1 MAPKWILLPV
11 IVQMGLTF
19 VLYWLMS
26 TRRLAEIR
34 SGTVKREDIAVKTG
48 AYGPQ
53 VQLFQN
59 SLSNQFEL
67 PVLFYAMSAFVYAS
81 GQLCW
86 WELALASAFVVSRL
100 GHSRIHVTTNH
111 LVHRFR
117 WFLLGWGLMILYMLS
132 TALRLLIME

>member
-11 IVQMGLTF
+11 VVQMGLTLF
-19 VLYWLMS
+19 LYFPMAS
-26 TRRLAEIR
+26 RRVGELKAGR
-34 SGTVKREDIAVKTG
+34 VKMADIAVDG
-48 AYGPQ
+48 AGFG
-53 VQLFQN
+53 VEARLFHN
-59 SLSNQFEL
+59 NLRNQFEL
-67 PVLFYAMSAFVYAS
+67 PLMLYVLSAFIYAS
-81 GQLCW
+81 GQLYW

-117 WFLLGWGLMILYMLS
+117 WFVLGWGLMILYMLS